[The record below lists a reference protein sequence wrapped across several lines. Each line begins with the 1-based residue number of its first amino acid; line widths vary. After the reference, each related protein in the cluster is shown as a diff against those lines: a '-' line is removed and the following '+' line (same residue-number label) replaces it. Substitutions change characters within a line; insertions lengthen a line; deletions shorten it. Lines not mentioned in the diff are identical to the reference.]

1 MPQYRRTVAVFIVSN
16 YGSKNIQT
24 RIIYQYN
31 IFYICI
37 EIINNMTLQQ
47 FEYIV
52 AVDRYGY
59 FVAAAESCGVTQS
72 TLSLM
77 VRKLEDELDVRIFN
91 RDTHPVEVTEAGR
104 MVIDRAKMIL
114 YHCGQLLEGTRV
126 AMISSVAPILIP
138 GMFRFIRNNHP
149 SIDLRVEEM
158 LSSTII
164 AQLRKGEVDMGI
176 VSSPVREADML
187 ELPLYHES
195 FMAYVSPQEPAYSS
209 ESIRRSDVLDNPL
222 WIIRDGVRLFD
233 RSMLRPGE
241 RFEYDAQYEG
251 GRVGMLIQ
259 LINENGGMAII
270 PETHVNLIL
279 RSWQAHIRPIVDPVP
294 MRTVSLVFRKDYI
307 HEQLLNVVVD
317 AVKTIIPSGM
327 QEQVIKGERIKL

>member
-37 EIINNMTLQQ
+37 EIINSMTLQQ
-47 FEYIV
+47 LEYIV

-114 YHCGQLLEGTRV
+114 YHCGQLLEGTKSERE
-126 AMISSVAPILIP
+126 L
-138 GMFRFIRNNHP
+138 
-149 SIDLRVEEM
+149 
-158 LSSTII
+158 LS
-164 AQLRKGEVDMGI
+164 
-176 VSSPVREADML
+176 
-187 ELPLYHES
+187 
-195 FMAYVSPQEPAYSS
+195 
-209 ESIRRSDVLDNPL
+209 
-222 WIIRDGVRLFD
+222 
-233 RSMLRPGE
+233 
-241 RFEYDAQYEG
+241 
-251 GRVGMLIQ
+251 
-259 LINENGGMAII
+259 
-270 PETHVNLIL
+270 
-279 RSWQAHIRPIVDPVP
+279 
-294 MRTVSLVFRKDYI
+294 
-307 HEQLLNVVVD
+307 
-317 AVKTIIPSGM
+317 
-327 QEQVIKGERIKL
+327 

>member
-1 MPQYRRTVAVFIVSN
+1 
-16 YGSKNIQT
+16 
-24 RIIYQYN
+24 
-31 IFYICI
+31 
-37 EIINNMTLQQ
+37 MTLQQ
-47 FEYIV
+47 LEYIV

-104 MVIDRAKMIL
+104 KVIDRAKLIL
-114 YHCGQLLEGTRV
+114 YHCGQLLEGTRTERELLSGTLKV
-126 AMISSVAPILIP
+126 AMTSSVAPVLIP
-138 GMFRFIRNNHP
+138 GMFRFVRNNYP

-164 AQLRKGEVDMGI
+164 DQLQKGEVDMGV
-176 VSSPVREADML
+176 VSSPVRDTDML
-187 ELPLYHES
+187 EIPLYHES
-195 FMAYVSPQEPAYSS
+195 FMAYVSPREPAYSS

-241 RFEYDAQYEG
+241 RFEYDTQYEG

-270 PETHVNLIL
+270 PETHFGLIRASL
-279 RSWQAHIRPIVDPVP
+279 QAHVRPIVDPVP
-294 MRTVSLVFRKDYI
+294 MRTVSLVFRRDYI
-307 HEQLLNVVVD
+307 HERLLNVVVD
-317 AVKTIIPSGM
+317 AVKTIIPARM
-327 QEQVIKGERIKL
+327 QEQVIKGDKLKL